1 MIASGVGVTDDINE
15 PEGVPV
21 KVNNMS
27 NSIFFGKALV
37 LDKEIADREGSIHL
51 HP

>member
-15 PEGVPV
+15 PEGVPE
-21 KVNNMS
+21 KVNIMS

-37 LDKEIADREGSIHL
+37 LGNEIADRVGSNS
-51 HP
+51 